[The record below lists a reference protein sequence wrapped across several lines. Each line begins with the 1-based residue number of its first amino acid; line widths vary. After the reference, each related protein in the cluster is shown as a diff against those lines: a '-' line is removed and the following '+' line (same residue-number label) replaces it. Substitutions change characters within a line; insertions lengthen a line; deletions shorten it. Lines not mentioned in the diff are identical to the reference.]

1 MLDVI
6 SQDNSRNYVF
16 HFEIKAKV
24 ALQEERVGER
34 ERDLRSGTP
43 PLDLPPPFPGLSP
56 AHRPS
61 LSFPQAPSSSSCLHI
76 PSAGISS
83 WVVGAAGRVWTYLP
97 LFDIPHKEVLRV
109 GVPPTLPL
117 LQVWIRPASFHLLPS
132 SARSGSSS
140 AHRAP
145 SDFSGHR
152 LRAALGPAGP
162 RQIFR

>member
-6 SQDNSRNYVF
+6 SQDNSRNYVL
-16 HFEIKAKV
+16 HFEIKAEV
-24 ALQEERVGER
+24 TLQEERVR
-34 ERDLRSGTP
+34 AKRRDLRSETP
-43 PLDLPPPFPGLSP
+43 SPGSPPPFPGLSP

-61 LSFPQAPSSSSCLHI
+61 LSSPQAPSSSSCLHI

-152 LRAALGPAGP
+152 LSAALGPAGP
-162 RQIFR
+162 RQIFH